1 MRAVSDQSD
10 RAYRHHASD
19 KQMIWLAMAPSSPGG
34 RSYRNP
40 DHSLVDDM
48 PPASTVVCFD
58 KAVIIKPGHHHRGD
72 TRGCNGL
79 WGGALCRLRG
89 SLPQRDELSIGEESP
104 PMGNQNKNR
113 GAEAPRRRSRGSVH
127 VLISAAE

>member
-48 PPASTVVCFD
+48 PSASTGVCFD
-58 KAVIIKPGHHHRGD
+58 KAVIIRPRAPPPGRH
-72 TRGCNGL
+72 TRLQWAVGWSPL
-79 WGGALCRLRG
+79 
-89 SLPQRDELSIGEESP
+89 SLARQPPLQGDELSIGEESSP
-104 PMGNQNKNR
+104 KGGTKKKIAGRKLPDGEV
-113 GAEAPRRRSRGSVH
+113 GAQCMF
-127 VLISAAE
+127 

>member
-48 PPASTVVCFD
+48 PSASTGVRFD
-58 KAVIIKPGHHHRGD
+58 KAVIIRPGHHHRDD
-72 TRGCNGL
+72 TRGCSGL

-89 SLPQRDELSIGEESP
+89 GPRQGDELSIGEESP
-104 PMGNQNKNR
+104 PKGGTQKK
-113 GAEAPRRRSRGSVH
+113 SRGGS
-127 VLISAAE
+127 SPTAK

>member
-19 KQMIWLAMAPSSPGG
+19 KQMIWLAMAASSPGG

-48 PPASTVVCFD
+48 PSASTGVCFD
-58 KAVIIKPGHHHRGD
+58 KAVIIRPRAPPPGRH
-72 TRGCNGL
+72 TRLQWAVG
-79 WGGALCRLRG
+79 GGALCRLRD
-89 SLPQRDELSIGEESP
+89 SPPQGDELSIGVESP
-104 PMGNQNKNR
+104 PKGGTKTKIAGRELPNGEV
-113 GAEAPRRRSRGSVH
+113 GAQCMF
-127 VLISAAE
+127 